1 MIYICI
7 LLQMLESNVSLLITM
22 KPTTQ
27 ENFRL
32 AAILLYHILQK
43 CFRGFDYHTSFQ
55 VLNVNYSNVAL
66 ISPVYVFSRLLLTVR
81 IYSSDG
87 NPRLA

>member
-7 LLQMLESNVSLLITM
+7 LLQMLESRVSLLITT

-32 AAILLYHILQK
+32 AAILLYRWHTGVGRFSKKNYLVDIQLEMDLFVQK
-43 CFRGFDYHTSFQ
+43 
-55 VLNVNYSNVAL
+55 
-66 ISPVYVFSRLLLTVR
+66 
-81 IYSSDG
+81 
-87 NPRLA
+87 